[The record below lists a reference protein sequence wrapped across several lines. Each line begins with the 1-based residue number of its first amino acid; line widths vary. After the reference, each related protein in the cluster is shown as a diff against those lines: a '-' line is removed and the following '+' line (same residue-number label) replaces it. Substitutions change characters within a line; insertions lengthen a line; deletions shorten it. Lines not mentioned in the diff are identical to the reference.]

1 MRVGM
6 GYDVHR
12 LVEGRKLIIGGVEI
26 PYEKGLLGHSDA
38 DVLLHAIMD
47 ALLGA
52 AALGDIGKHFPDTD
66 ERYKGA
72 DSMKLLSE
80 VKRLLEEKLYIIEEL
95 DDFMESQIRAA
106 GIACEGKS
114 LTGKLYELN
123 PQLLKERIFGRKA
136 ETVDVGVSA
145 VSRPPALCPG
155 CPHRGFFYTMSRH
168 KDFVISGD
176 IGCYTLGG
184 SAPLSAL
191 DSVVCMGGGFSIG
204 MGMSKAFELTG
215 QTDRK
220 VFGVMGDST
229 FFHSGMTGAA
239 EIIYN
244 KGNLIPVVLDNS
256 ITGMTGHQENPGSG
270 RNLQGDIAEALKI
283 EDILAAYGYKN
294 ISIVDPQD
302 LEAMEQAVQ
311 NALASE
317 VPAAI
322 ITRRPCLLIKRIK
335 HDIGQC
341 VVDEE
346 KCVGCK
352 RCLKVACPAVT
363 IRDKKAHI
371 DPNQCVGCTVCA
383 QVCPKGAISRKE
395 N

>member
-1 MRVGM
+1 MTK
-6 GYDVHR
+6 
-12 LVEGRKLIIGGVEI
+12 KL
-26 PYEKGLLGHSDA
+26 
-38 DVLLHAIMD
+38 M
-47 ALLGA
+47 ALLLA
-52 AALGDIGKHFPDTD
+52 VL
-66 ERYKGA
+66 
-72 DSMKLLSE
+72 M
-80 VKRLLEEKLYIIEEL
+80 
-95 DDFMESQIRAA
+95 
-106 GIACEGKS
+106 
-114 LTGKLYELN
+114 
-123 PQLLKERIFGRKA
+123 
-136 ETVDVGVSA
+136 A
-145 VSRPPALCPG
+145 VSLLPMPAMAGDAQVITDLSG
-155 CPHRGFFYTMSRH
+155 ISAGGSYVVDKSV
-168 KDFVISGD
+168 KDIV
-176 IGCYTLGG
+176 L
-184 SAPLSAL
+184 SAPLTL
-191 DSVVCMGGGFSIG
+191 DKDVTL
-204 MGMSKAFELTG
+204 ELTG

-294 ISIVDPQD
+294 IYIVDPQD

-341 VVDEE
+341 MVDEE